1 MTSETSLI
9 EYAQLKALEKTG
21 VQAMIESYSFGRI
34 VIDGQ
39 SYTSDVIVHPG
50 GVKSQWVRR
59 SSHSLVPEDLE
70 GLMEGPGRT
79 IIVGTGKVGRMKV
92 PEQTRHYLRSR
103 GFEVV
108 IERTDQAC
116 ETYNRLS
123 QASPVIAALH
133 LSC

>member
-1 MTSETSLI
+1 
-9 EYAQLKALEKTG
+9 
-21 VQAMIESYSFGRI
+21 MIESYSFGRI

-39 SYTSDVIVHPG
+39 SYTSDVIIRPR
-50 GVKSQWVRR
+50 GVKSHWVRR
-59 SSHSLVPEDLE
+59 SSHTLVPEDLE
-70 GLMEGPGRT
+70 GVMEGMGQT
-79 IIVGTGKVGRMKV
+79 IVVGTGKMGRMNV
-92 PEQTRHYLRSR
+92 PDQTRHYLESK